1 MGNYWSL
8 INVNGNVEYYILK
21 VDEINLLTHK
31 NILVSPIDVTVCVVE
46 TYCASMAQ
54 LEIINKMIVIKFL
67 HRDIHRD
74 N

>member
-1 MGNYWSL
+1 MGNSLSL
-8 INVNGNVEYYILK
+8 INVNGNVEE

-31 NILVSPIDVTVCVVE
+31 NIIVSPIDVTVCVVE
-46 TYCASMAQ
+46 TYCGSMAQ
-54 LEIINKMIVIKFL
+54 LEIITKIIVIKFL